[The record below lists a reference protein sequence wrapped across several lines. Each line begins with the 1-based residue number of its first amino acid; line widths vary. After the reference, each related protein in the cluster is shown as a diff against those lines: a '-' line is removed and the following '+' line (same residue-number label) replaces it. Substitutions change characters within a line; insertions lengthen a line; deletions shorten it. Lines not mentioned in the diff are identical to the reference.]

1 MGSLLSY
8 EYKKTF
14 STKAIYI
21 CSLLTFAFTILNGI
35 LSCHSTIPLGNEY
48 LIGILSGCSLDLVLA
63 ILIPILFCSE
73 MDNGCIKIMIGR
85 GYTRK
90 NILFSKIIMSNLYM
104 IIIALASFLIGIAYG
119 AIRSVN
125 YNNITSKHILNAIL
139 EIGVYMI
146 IVNCSIFFSVLT
158 QSKAF
163 AIAASI
169 IVPALIPS
177 ILLLVE
183 KLIKFN
189 KLHDYWYVSFM
200 ESLGNNI
207 LKNSEYTRIFIFTLI
222 YNAIFITL
230 SYLIIKRK
238 DF

>member
-8 EYKKTF
+8 EYRKTF

-90 NILFSKIIMSNLYM
+90 NILFSKIIMSNIYM

-119 AIRSVN
+119 AIRGVN

-169 IVPALIPS
+169 IVPVIIPTILQLI
-177 ILLLVE
+177 E
-183 KLIKFN
+183 KFTKID
-189 KLHDYWYVSFM
+189 KLHDYWYIAFM
-200 ESLGNNI
+200 SKLSVGV
-207 LKNSEYTRIFIFTLI
+207 LKISEYTHIFCFILL
-222 YNAIFITL
+222 YNAIFIVL
-230 SYLIIKRK
+230 SYLLIRKK